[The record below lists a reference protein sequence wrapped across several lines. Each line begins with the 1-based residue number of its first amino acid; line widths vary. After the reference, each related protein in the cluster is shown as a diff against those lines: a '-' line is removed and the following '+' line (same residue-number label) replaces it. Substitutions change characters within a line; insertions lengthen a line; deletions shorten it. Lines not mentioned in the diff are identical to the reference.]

1 MRTIDTS
8 LYDHS
13 VAGILARLTHGI
25 LHDANQRAING
36 SGPSGAPGDASTRRK
51 SWADRLDTWFWKQ
64 EMKRREAYLAQSSD
78 IFDLERRM
86 RGLER
91 SGE

>member
-1 MRTIDTS
+1 MRTNDTS
-8 LYDHS
+8 LYDNS

-25 LHDANQRAING
+25 IRDANERAHEASKNA
-36 SGPSGAPGDASTRRK
+36 GAPGLASTRQ
-51 SWADRLDTWFWKQ
+51 SWLTRVDAWFSKQ
-64 EMKRREAYLAQSSD
+64 EMKRREAYLAQSTD

-91 SGE
+91 RGE

>member
-1 MRTIDTS
+1 MRNHAS

-25 LHDANQRAING
+25 LRDANERAQEVGKNVN
-36 SGPSGAPGDASTRRK
+36 APGDASTPRG
-51 SWADRLDTWFWKQ
+51 SWVTRLDAWFWKQ
-64 EMKRREAYLAQSSD
+64 EMKRRNAYLAQSAD

-91 SGE
+91 SGN